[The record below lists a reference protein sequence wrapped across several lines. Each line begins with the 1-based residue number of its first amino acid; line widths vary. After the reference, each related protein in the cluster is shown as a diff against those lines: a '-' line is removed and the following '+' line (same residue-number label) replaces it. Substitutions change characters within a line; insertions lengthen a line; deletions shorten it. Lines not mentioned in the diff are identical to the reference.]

1 MIMIYDDNRFF
12 LMMRRRGMRMMRM
25 RRMRMMRMR
34 RMRMMRMRWWGQ
46 WGYWKPLSSNNM
58 CSRTKEYRV
67 TQQESTETIPTNQVK
82 TDTNIVNKIEWPP
95 HGISMEFTSWCS
107 SPKYLVLYHSYPSG
121 SFCIPNVITLRWSHN
136 CRPWDVRCRNNT
148 FFESQTSFS
157 SIASSAFLK
166 ILANNVSKKW
176 LAVSGKQGWRLERLR
191 VWGHGILNKISD
203 IPIQLLLVEKHNAMH
218 IN

>member
-12 LMMRRRGMRMMRM
+12 LMMRRRGMR
-25 RRMRMMRMR
+25 
-34 RMRMMRMRWWGQ
+34 WWGQ
-46 WGYWKPLSSNNM
+46 WGYWKSLSSNDM

-82 TDTNIVNKIEWPP
+82 TDTKKIVNKIEWPP
-95 HGISMEFTSWCS
+95 HGISMEFTSWCP
-107 SPKYLVLYHSYPSG
+107 SPKYLVLYQSG
-121 SFCIPNVITLRWSHN
+121 SFCKPNVITLRWSHN

-176 LAVSGKQGWRLERLR
+176 LAVQRKAGVKAWKTSGLGTWHSEQDIRYPHPAASCGKTQCNAYQLMITHTVLWCPCR
-191 VWGHGILNKISD
+191 V
-203 IPIQLLLVEKHNAMH
+203 VE
-218 IN
+218 